1 MTKEWQAVVQLTSS
15 AACAKH
21 ARVVL
26 TPVDSFAVRALIWK
40 RTCAGAI
47 RPGHKHTYVYTS
59 EDTVLLAL
67 ALVSDFEQVHV
78 YSLATATVVTVRSS
92 STRFT
97 VTVLSASVAR

>member
-47 RPGHKHTYVYTS
+47 RPGHNSKSAVNVFFGERVRY
-59 EDTVLLAL
+59 LL
-67 ALVSDFEQVHV
+67 
-78 YSLATATVVTVRSS
+78 
-92 STRFT
+92 
-97 VTVLSASVAR
+97 